1 MKRYFKNS
9 YFNFGFFV
17 VSILLALFALSFI
30 YIPYDP
36 NAMDLER
43 IFAPPSIAHIFGT
56 DEFGRDLFS
65 RIVDGSRV
73 IYLVG
78 FCAVS
83 AGLLVGVLIGSIAGY
98 FGGWTDEILM
108 KIIDT
113 KMAFPGVLLALMLIA
128 IFGTSITNLIVAI
141 GIIGIPKFARI
152 TRAGYMKYKQYDFV
166 KASRSRGASHFRIM
180 YIHILPN
187 LFTELLITATLGF
200 SSAIMAEA
208 GLSYL
213 GLGIQPPDPS
223 WGQMLSNGQRYLGMA
238 PWYPIIPGLFITLTV
253 LGFNMLADGLRD
265 VK

>member
-1 MKRYFKNS
+1 MKAHLKNAYFS
-9 YFNFGFFV
+9 FGFVIVIF
-17 VSILLALFALSFI
+17 LLALFVVSFI
-30 YIPYDP
+30 YMPYDP
-36 NAMDLER
+36 NAMNLSKT
-43 IFAPPSIAHIFGT
+43 FAPPDTANIMGT

-65 RIVDGSRV
+65 RILAGSQI
-73 IYLVG
+73 IYLIG
-78 FCAVS
+78 FCAVVV
-83 AGLLVGVLIGSIAGY
+83 GLVFGVLIGSVAGY

-113 KMAFPGVLLALMLIA
+113 KMAFPGILLALMLIA
-128 IFGTSITNLIVAI
+128 IFGTGISNLILAI
-141 GIIGIPKFARI
+141 GIMGIPKFARI
-152 TRAGYMKYKQYDFV
+152 TRAGYLKYKQYDFV

-187 LFTELLITATLGF
+187 LTTELLVTATLGF

-238 PWYPIIPGLFITLTV
+238 PWYPIVPGLLITLTV

-265 VK
+265 VR